1 MSDDDKIKRL
11 PVGFKQPPTGDRPML
26 EIVRY
31 EKDGCN
37 HKWGYFAD
45 PVAPGRS
52 RMVNASYLIRE
63 GETEVECSLC
73 GTKLDPMFVLRILA
87 HEESKWMET
96 RKHYQEEMRRLR
108 ERERTKC
115 NHCGKMTRISR
126 R

>member
-11 PVGFKQPPTGDRPML
+11 PVSFKKPPSGDESML
-26 EIVRY
+26 KVVHY

-37 HKWGYFAD
+37 HRFGYFGD
-45 PVAPGRS
+45 PMSGGA

-73 GTKLDPMFVLRILA
+73 GTKLDPMFVLRRLA
-87 HEESKWMET
+87 NEETQWLQT
-96 RKHYQEEMRRLR
+96 RKHYQEEMKRLR

-115 NHCGKMTRISR
+115 DHCGKMTRISR